1 MDHRFAR
8 SQARR
13 RYSRD
18 NDDRAGCVLWWLL
31 PGSELRALALASR
44 SRALGAL
51 PIIVDGSFQFP
62 SEPFNQE
69 LRARA
74 DYLMEG
80 TGRHVEDLI
89 SLIGT
94 MFQEIGI
101 SVRCQDSQAIL
112 EVSMWMEM
120 SAALLLCERWCVG
133 LCCERTVGVVMK
145 FWTVRSTTRGPQL
158 PLSSPLSFSP
168 LLSISP
174 LVLFFFLLLPGSFNL
189 HVPGFST
196 CQRHTN
202 AVALAQVLPQKRTSI

>member
-1 MDHRFAR
+1 MRLLL
-8 SQARR
+8 QAE
-13 RYSRD
+13 SRD
-18 NDDRAGCVLWWLL
+18 
-31 PGSELRALALASR
+31 
-44 SRALGAL
+44 LGAV

-94 MFQEIGI
+94 VFQEIGI

-120 SAALLLCERWCVG
+120 SAALMLRERWCVV
-133 LCCERTVGVVMK
+133 LL
-145 FWTVRSTTRGPQL
+145 L
-158 PLSSPLSFSP
+158 PPLSFFP
-168 LLSISP
+168 FLSIS
-174 LVLFFFLLLPGSFNL
+174 LVLSDNQL
-189 HVPGFST
+189 T
-196 CQRHTN
+196 W
-202 AVALAQVLPQKRTSI
+202 